1 MICFCKRYTMS
12 IKQNIGNSDTNDT
25 QKLMIL
31 KDCLGICWFPEV
43 SVLDRKEIYAPSAGK
58 PFA

>member
-1 MICFCKRYTMS
+1 MGTGVDSFSTTRGKLYKQCLPVLKR
-12 IKQNIGNSDTNDT
+12 
-25 QKLMIL
+25 MIL